1 MEDSY
6 EEYKRACERIRED
19 NAVYLEIFRKS
30 LVGAGLSAKTI
41 TRHVD
46 NVDFYLNVYLL
57 AYDANPMPEGVDY
70 VGLFLG
76 DWFIRKCT
84 WSSPS
89 SIKQYAASLK
99 KFYQCMLSAGKIDAS
114 SYERLVDAIK
124 EEKAEWIEECEAYN
138 SGSGSW
144 NWI

>member
-1 MEDSY
+1 MEGSY

-19 NAVYLEIFRKS
+19 NTVYLEIFRKS
-30 LVGAGLSAKTI
+30 LVGAGLSVKTI

-57 AYDANPMPEGVDY
+57 AHDASPMPEGVDS
-70 VGLFLG
+70 VGPFLG

-84 WSSPS
+84 WSSPT

-99 KFYQCMLSAGKIDAS
+99 KFYQCMLSAD
-114 SYERLVDAIK
+114 
-124 EEKAEWIEECEAYN
+124 
-138 SGSGSW
+138 
-144 NWI
+144 